1 MATARKGKIEE
12 SPGYCKAEDLANL
25 FALTGQWI
33 NQLTRDGVLKKR
45 DTPAGKRYNVVES
58 TRAYVQYLRD
68 KAAGRGEK
76 GIPESKELEKFEAE
90 VRIKQAK
97 AQIAELEAQ
106 ELQGIMHRSE
116 DVAALTEDLL
126 YTVRDSLMA
135 LPGRLAVDVAGAGS
149 AAEAAE
155 IMKREVYVVMKDLSS
170 YQYDPAKYAE
180 RVRERM
186 DWKAE
191 HWGDGDDEYE
201 IWLAEAVARGR
212 ITAPGFF
219 DDPLVRAAWCG
230 VRWIGPVQGQ
240 IDPLK
245 EANAAVVLVDHG
257 FKTHEQ
263 VTREMGGGDWD
274 ANVEQLAVENAKLA
288 AAGGARLT
296 NLPSSGAEDNA
307 GDKDEGEVGNT

>member
-1 MATARKGKIEE
+1 MPFFREVIRLATARKGKIEE
-12 SPGYCKAEDLANL
+12 TPGYCKAEDLANL

-90 VRIKQAK
+90 VRVKQAK

-126 YTVRDSLMA
+126 YTIRDSLLA
-135 LPGRLAVDVAGAGS
+135 LPGRLAVDVAGAS
-149 AAEAAE
+149 TAAEAAE
-155 IMKREVYVVMKDLSS
+155 IVKREVYAVMKELAQ

-186 DWKAE
+186 DWE
-191 HWGDGDDEYE
+191 GDVDD
-201 IWLAEAVARGR
+201 
-212 ITAPGFF
+212 
-219 DDPLVRAAWCG
+219 
-230 VRWIGPVQGQ
+230 
-240 IDPLK
+240 
-245 EANAAVVLVDHG
+245 
-257 FKTHEQ
+257 
-263 VTREMGGGDWD
+263 
-274 ANVEQLAVENAKLA
+274 
-288 AAGGARLT
+288 
-296 NLPSSGAEDNA
+296 
-307 GDKDEGEVGNT
+307 GE

>member
-1 MATARKGKIEE
+1 MATSRKGKVEE
-12 SPGYCKAEDLANL
+12 SPGYCKSEDLASL
-25 FALTGQWI
+25 FGLTGQWI

-58 TRAYVQYLRD
+58 TRSYVQYLRD

-126 YTVRDSLMA
+126 YTVRDSLLA
-135 LPGRLAVDVAGAGS
+135 LPGRLAVDAAGTAT

-155 IMKREVYVVMKDLSS
+155 IIKREVYLVMGELSA
-170 YQYDPAKYAE
+170 YTYDPKKYAE

-186 DWKAE
+186 DWQAE
-191 HWGDGDDEYE
+191 HGGEDDE
-201 IWLAEAVARGR
+201 
-212 ITAPGFF
+212 
-219 DDPLVRAAWCG
+219 
-230 VRWIGPVQGQ
+230 
-240 IDPLK
+240 
-245 EANAAVVLVDHG
+245 
-257 FKTHEQ
+257 
-263 VTREMGGGDWD
+263 
-274 ANVEQLAVENAKLA
+274 
-288 AAGGARLT
+288 
-296 NLPSSGAEDNA
+296 
-307 GDKDEGEVGNT
+307 

>member
-1 MATARKGKIEE
+1 MATSRKGKVEE
-12 SPGYCKAEDLANL
+12 SPGYCKSEDLASL
-25 FALTGQWI
+25 FGLTGQWI

-58 TRAYVQYLRD
+58 TRSYVQYLRD

-126 YTVRDSLMA
+126 YTVRDSLLA
-135 LPGRLAVDVAGAGS
+135 LPGRLAVDAAGTAT

-155 IMKREVYVVMKDLSS
+155 IIKREVYLVMGELSA
-170 YQYDPAKYAE
+170 YTYDPKKYAE

-186 DWKAE
+186 DWQAE
-191 HWGDGDDEYE
+191 HESVNDDE
-201 IWLAEAVARGR
+201 
-212 ITAPGFF
+212 
-219 DDPLVRAAWCG
+219 
-230 VRWIGPVQGQ
+230 
-240 IDPLK
+240 
-245 EANAAVVLVDHG
+245 
-257 FKTHEQ
+257 
-263 VTREMGGGDWD
+263 
-274 ANVEQLAVENAKLA
+274 
-288 AAGGARLT
+288 
-296 NLPSSGAEDNA
+296 
-307 GDKDEGEVGNT
+307 